1 MVFCYCRY
9 SSSAKEIRTRQKLMC
24 LCSVSAMHYY
34 LTGNGK
40 IGSLSE
46 KVLKKKRQPM
56 KYHERK
62 EVLKWYTAI
71 ENTERFIDTAQFCL
85 P

>member
-9 SSSAKEIRTRQKLMC
+9 GSSAKEIRTRQKLMC

-40 IGSLSE
+40 MGSLSE
-46 KVLKKKRQPM
+46 KVLEKKRQQWSIM
-56 KYHERK
+56 KESRY
-62 EVLKWYTAI
+62 WNGT
-71 ENTERFIDTAQFCL
+71 QQ
-85 P
+85 